1 MKHLKSCE
9 SKKLSSWELNS
20 KIEKRMMRHLKTF
33 NESQNIQLVQR
44 LVSVLN
50 DKMDYN
56 FERDYDDVYC
66 HMTHGDDGT
75 WTKLIDSLFNI
86 IQPELASFGSDITK
100 EDFERHIRD
109 IIPSSFTIGY
119 QDENFI
125 ESEYDSDSSEFDW
138 ELEGEDDRS
147 QRSINI
153 NYENIADAILKKFGL
168 L

>member
-1 MKHLKSCE
+1 
-9 SKKLSSWELNS
+9 
-20 KIEKRMMRHLKTF
+20 
-33 NESQNIQLVQR
+33 
-44 LVSVLN
+44 
-50 DKMDYN
+50 MDYN
-56 FERDYDDVYC
+56 FERDYDDVSC
-66 HMTHGDDGT
+66 HMTYGDDGT

-168 L
+168 